1 MLQRAQDLRIL
12 LQSKIPLIVLE
23 TWQETDALRLLQ
35 REEGSFGRP
44 VYRWTITDGLVQLG
58 FGPELDGAGK
68 AQTAEEVLRT
78 VKSRNDAG
86 VFALCDFHPYLDDA
100 PTLVRLLKDIALH
113 AHHSHKTLVFIS
125 HRLQLPEDIRP
136 FSSRAALT
144 LPDTAQIQ
152 QLIRTEAKRWSDSH
166 GGGRIRTEGRALAAL
181 TTQLKGLPAADVS
194 RLAWHAI
201 ADDGAITDNDI
212 PALQQAK
219 FSLLNQQGLLSFE
232 FDTEEFADVGG
243 LDNLKL
249 WLQQRRSAFGAAAG
263 AADTPRGVLLLGVQG
278 GGKSLAAKAI
288 AGLWQLPLLR
298 LDMASLYNKF
308 IGETERNLRETLA
321 QAEIMAPCVLW
332 LDELEKALAQSH
344 DDSGLSQRL
353 LGYLLTWMAERKAP
367 VFMVATSNNIGN
379 LPPELVRKGRFD
391 EIFFVDLPDAPVRES
406 IFAIH
411 LSKRGFDPARFNLPQ
426 LASASADFSGAE
438 IEQAIVAALYSM
450 ANPPAPAALTT
461 HDPLN
466 DGQRSAPIRP
476 DLNTAA
482 IVQELLRTTPLA
494 VVMAEQLQ
502 ALRQWAAGRTVR
514 A

>member
-12 LQSKIPLIVLE
+12 LQSKMPLIVLE

-44 VYRWTITDGLVQLG
+44 LFRWTATDGLVQLG
-58 FGPELDGAGK
+58 FGPELEGAGK
-68 AQTAEEVLRT
+68 AQSAEEVLRT
-78 VKSRNDAG
+78 IKSRNDAG
-86 VFALCDFHPYLDDA
+86 VVALCDFHPYLDEA
-100 PTLVRLLKDIALH
+100 PTLVRLLKDIAIQ

-125 HRLQLPEDIRP
+125 HRLQLPEEIRP

-144 LPDTAQIQ
+144 LPDTEQIQ
-152 QLIRTEAKRWSDSH
+152 QLIRTEAKRWSDLH
-166 GGGRIRTEGRALAAL
+166 GGGRIRAEGRALAAL
-181 TTQLKGLPAADVS
+181 SIQLRGLPAADVS

-201 ADDGAITDNDI
+201 ADDGAITDSDI

-232 FDTEEFADVGG
+232 FDTEEFANVGG

-249 WLQQRRSAFGAAAG
+249 WLQQRRSAFTDGG

-321 QAEIMAPCVLW
+321 QAEVMAPCVLW
-332 LDELEKALAQSH
+332 LDELEKALAQGS

-367 VFMVATSNNIGN
+367 VFLVATSNNIGN

-391 EIFFVDLPDAPVRES
+391 EIFFVDLPEAPVRAS

-426 LASASADFSGAE
+426 LAAASADFSGAE
-438 IEQAIVAALYSM
+438 IEQAIVSALYTM
-450 ANPPAPAALTT
+450 ANPPPAAALTT
-461 HDPLN
+461 HDPLSDN
-466 DGQRSAPIRP
+466 LRAPVRP

-482 IVQELLRTTPLA
+482 IVQELLKTTPLA